1 MNEEQLSRAADTA
14 RLLASDIQSMINV
27 KSKGEDKVAS
37 RKSLEPTVR
46 LRKNAEEL
54 TEVVNTNPE
63 VQFILDKLG
72 DIFGG

>member
-37 RKSLEPTVR
+37 RKSL
-46 LRKNAEEL
+46 
-54 TEVVNTNPE
+54 
-63 VQFILDKLG
+63 
-72 DIFGG
+72 